1 MSQRKREADSVKNLM
16 QSFIKENNLT
26 KGMQKLKIEEVWQ
39 QLMGAGVVSYT
50 ERVELQNKTLIIK
63 LTSSVLREELSY
75 GKEKIIQMINQEM
88 GEELVK
94 RLLLV

>member
-1 MSQRKREADSVKNLM
+1 MSQRKREANSMKDLM

-26 KGMQKLKIEEVWQ
+26 KGMQKLKIEEVWE

-94 RLLLV
+94 KLLLI